1 MANKNKALGTS
12 WETEVV
18 NYLRQ
23 SSIPAKRTGSAEAEQ
38 GDIHAG
44 DWTVEAKHEKVID
57 LPGYLKQL
65 AASVDRR
72 PGGLG
77 YMSAVFVKNR
87 RHSTG
92 DGYAV
97 MSIKDYRALMVFV
110 MAMEAM
116 MQDITANVL
125 AASHE

>member
-23 SSIPAKRTGSAEAEQ
+23 SGIPANRTGSATAEQ

-44 DWTVEAKHEKVID
+44 DWIIEAKHEKVID

-65 AASVDRR
+65 QAAVDRR

-97 MSIKDYRALMVFV
+97 MSVNNYRALMVFV

-125 AASHE
+125 AGSRD